1 MGAHT
6 PLAIQIVEHIAT
18 YISYLAI
25 AVLVWGVLVG
35 AVELLR
41 LESRRLRRHDIAA
54 DRDLIRRDVGYYIL
68 LSLEFLIAAD
78 IIHTILKPTL
88 KDLAV
93 LGAIVAIRT
102 VINIFLTRDIG
113 HTALRRT
120 DVK

>member
-41 LESRRLRRHDIAA
+41 LESRRLHRHDIAA

-113 HTALRRT
+113 HTGPRA
-120 DVK
+120 DSS